1 MHLGCGDCRRVACV
15 DTEPVRRCVGEQQR
29 EPNRNPGGGIP
40 ERAPQGYDH
49 VLAKQG
55 SRCSQP
61 PASGCSSK
69 HRTTKNRC
77 PYPMPDSGRQIMFV
91 PR

>member
-1 MHLGCGDCRRVACV
+1 MHLGCGNCRRVACV

-29 EPNRNPGGGIP
+29 EQTAIP
-40 ERAPQGYDH
+40 AEASQNALQQGYDH

-69 HRTTKNRC
+69 HRPTQNRR
-77 PYPMPDSGRQIMFV
+77 PYLMPDSGRRSMFV